1 MAPLGVGDAVVGNAV
16 LTELADQ
23 RGDFDGVPD
32 VAHWEPLGVAV
43 EDQEGQAV
51 GTVVGHAGLDD
62 RAGVEFLHEGD
73 GVGGFSAVVAG
84 LEHIDVAD
92 FFCDA
97 VLESVGGLPVGFG
110 AHEVGGQE
118 SGVPVGGDLRP
129 PAHEVRVG
137 GTTRLVVLVRIEGD
151 HLDVGPAERNVRV
164 VAVEALNEGRT
175 VAVDR
180 PVCGGHEVIVNVLV
194 VP

>member
-1 MAPLGVGDAVVGNAV
+1 M
-16 LTELADQ
+16 
-23 RGDFDGVPD
+23 
-32 VAHWEPLGVAV
+32 
-43 EDQEGQAV
+43 
-51 GTVVGHAGLDD
+51 
-62 RAGVEFLHEGD
+62 
-73 GVGGFSAVVAG
+73 VAG

-92 FFCDA
+92 FFCD
-97 VLESVGGLPVGFG
+97 VILESVGGLPVGFG

-118 SGVPVGGDLRP
+118 SGVPVGGDLRS

-164 VAVEALNEGRT
+164 GAVEALNEGRA

-180 PVCGGHEVIVNVLV
+180 PVCGGHEVVVDVLV